1 MERLRPGFA
10 SRRKE
15 PRYPSALV
23 CVARWPG
30 GDGRGTVVDLATE
43 GASISIDR
51 VPPEGTDRFDITVFP
66 EDDHPLVLSAQALS
80 IERDPLGGWLVR
92 VRFTDIPAESGNDLA
107 ALLADMR
114 REFNLRQARI
124 AMDRLAPARHNWKSR
139 PPSSLMR

>member
-15 PRYPSALV
+15 PRYPGTLA
-23 CVARWPG
+23 CVGRWPG
-30 GDGRGTVVDLATE
+30 GDGRGGVVDLAAE

-66 EDDHPLVLSAQALS
+66 EDDHPLVLAAQALS

-92 VRFTDIPAESGNDLA
+92 VRFVDLPAETASVLA
-107 ALLADMR
+107 ALLEGLR
-114 REFNLRQARI
+114 GEFNLRQARI
-124 AMDRLAPARHNWKSR
+124 AMDRLAPSRRNWKPR
-139 PPSSLMR
+139 PLLP